1 MGLFSRKKKETAPS
15 AVATA
20 PPSELVVPLI
30 AGRAWMEANE
40 ETFSRIPGF
49 PDEARPFATPIS
61 EELWVTYA
69 VDPEGTWEMIQGG
82 QVGDFGGADALHAA
96 ALRNLVG
103 RVGSDVAIE
112 GGNGRFRLHTPTEP
126 DLACSLLLAPDL
138 WLSELAL
145 TGSAIVCA
153 PTRVELLVCGSD
165 DEDSLQELRTFATE
179 LFEEARGKPVTSVLH
194 RAGPSG
200 LAVFA

>member
-1 MGLFSRKKKETAPS
+1 MGLFSRKKKEAAPS
-15 AVATA
+15 SAATV

-49 PDEARPFATPIS
+49 PDEARPFATSIS

-69 VDPEGTWEMIQGG
+69 VDPEGTWELVQGG
-82 QVGDFGGADALHAA
+82 QVADFGGADALHST
-96 ALRNLVG
+96 ALRNMVA
-103 RVGSDVAIE
+103 RVGSDLAIE
-112 GGNGRFRLHTPTEP
+112 GGNGRFRLHTPSEP
-126 DLACSLLLAPDL
+126 DLACSLVLTPEL
-138 WLSELAL
+138 WLSEIDL
-145 TGSAIVCA
+145 TGAAIVCA

-165 DEDSLQELRTFATE
+165 DADSVQELRNFATE

-194 RAGPSG
+194 QARPSG